1 MNEMNV
7 DNAPENFES
16 DESDL
21 EDKSELEDDWDYED
35 EEDVIAELDA
45 AIQVNDRHRDRRDF
59 ELLMRNLRNVLNT
72 RRYHGNSD
80 LIKKLIVCTY
90 GTGDRNNRLWCTDFV
105 KEFWDDFCPKEF
117 ARLKRQVSSEKQRA
131 PGTSMTNSYTW

>member
-1 MNEMNV
+1 MNV
-7 DNAPENFES
+7 DNENFES

-45 AIQVNDRHRDRRDF
+45 AIQVNNRHRDRHDH

-72 RRYHGNSD
+72 RRYHGNTD
-80 LIKKLIVCTY
+80 LIKKLIVCSY
-90 GTGDRNNRLWCTDFV
+90 GTGDPNTPMRKRKWSTDFV

-117 ARLKRQVSSEKQRA
+117 TRLKSQVLREKQRA
-131 PGTSMTNSYTW
+131 RGASATNSRTW